1 MRIRLLELLACPHCG
16 ETLAVDA
23 WEKNIRDSKIVA
35 PEFALCSS
43 HCARFQRPPSEVAPS
58 SCVTCVQEE
67 ITEGFLSCANRHVF
81 PLIGGIPRLL
91 SEPLCR
97 ESLGDRYT
105 AFLTRFATAPQ
116 RGNAKLESVE
126 SEHVKRLA
134 TSKAFGYQWTTFT
147 ENYQYFRSIFE
158 SFVRPYLLPENFR
171 GKLVLEVGCGSGRPA
186 TVAAGFGAEVVAV
199 DLSIAVEAAYAMS
212 QKIDGL
218 HVVQGDAYQLPVKPM
233 FDFVYSVGV
242 LQHILDPAAALSG
255 MARVLRPGQHLVL
268 WVYGIREAWYQPIE
282 WLRKLTTRMPFWM
295 VRSLSHVLALL
306 SELFLLIPYRILK
319 LIPATSNFAESI
331 PGRIYARLPYRENV
345 LGWFDRLIAP
355 VTYYFSEA
363 DLRRLLSAA
372 GFEDVNLYARPDA
385 SASWV
390 VDCVRAKASTQP
402 GSP

>member
-16 ETLAVDA
+16 ESLVVEA
-23 WEKNIRDSKIVA
+23 WEKSMRESTIPV
-35 PEFALCSS
+35 PERTLCSS
-43 HCARFQRPPSEVAPS
+43 HCARFQRPASELAPA
-58 SCVTCVQEE
+58 SCVTCAQEE
-67 ITEGFLSCANRHVF
+67 ITEGVLSCVNHHVF

-97 ESLGDRYT
+97 ESLGERYT
-105 AFLTRFATAPQ
+105 AFLTRLAGVPQ
-116 RGNAKLESVE
+116 SGNAE
-126 SEHVKRLA
+126 SEHIKRLE
-134 TSKAFGYQWTTFT
+134 TSKAFGYQWTTFK
-147 ENYQYFRSIFE
+147 ENYHYFRSIFE
-158 SFVRPYLLPENFR
+158 SFVRPYLLPDNFR

-186 TVAAGFGAEVVAV
+186 SVAAGFGAEVVAI

-242 LQHILDPAAALSG
+242 LQHILDPAAALRG
-255 MARVLRPGQHLVL
+255 IARVLKPGQHLVL

-282 WLRKLTTRMPFWM
+282 WLRKLTTRLPFGM
-295 VRSLSHVLALL
+295 VRGLSHVLALL
-306 SELFLLIPYRILK
+306 SEVFLLVPYRILK
-319 LIPATSNFAESI
+319 LIPVTSDLAESI

-345 LGWFDRLIAP
+345 LGWFDRLVAP

-363 DLRRLLSAA
+363 DLRRLLSAG
-372 GFEDVNLYARPDA
+372 GFDEVNLYARPDA

-390 VDCVRAKASTQP
+390 VDCVRAKASNQP
-402 GSP
+402 EPP